1 MKRVAVIGVAI
12 WAVGILGCTGSVS
25 GARDALVPDAV
36 GDAGHQDGGASGLE
50 DVLADGERDARPAP
64 DAGGEDVAP
73 LEDISSPRDTAE
85 DTSPQDTA
93 EDTSPQDT
101 AEDTTPPEAPDV
113 EEEPAPLE
121 DPTHSSAIGLADPDT
136 VRARDGKY
144 ITYGTTIG
152 AGNGPRCGASGRLFV
167 PYLVHGSGNSVRI
180 ADCASG
186 DAMPDGPGG
195 WAQPGG
201 AIWAPGVARFGDQ
214 YIMFY
219 TATKRGTGQKCIGR
233 ATSRGARGPFVS
245 KGEWAC
251 PPAGR
256 WAIDANPF
264 VAGGNLYVAYRD
276 DYINSYPE
284 TGLSVVRTDAQGRAI
299 WDTRRDLL
307 KSTDISWES
316 VNISGA
322 DRVIENPSLFKSDG
336 VWYVAYSGNNWDSP
350 RYATGIANCGASPLP
365 ATRCTPIRNGVQR
378 PYFGYTGSG
387 GLGPYRGLPGNHP
400 GPGGM
405 DIFKAAD
412 GSLRAVWHW
421 WNPSNGRRQVAL
433 GRLLVNAGGFYVG
446 E

>member
-1 MKRVAVIGVAI
+1 MVAVYVAVL
-12 WAVGILGCTGSVS
+12 AVGMSGCTGSGNGVVGEQDWDVHEGDGWADVQS
-25 GARDALVPDAV
+25 DASPNHDVDDDDILPGEDVVEDTLPSADIVEDAALPEDTV
-36 GDAGHQDGGASGLE
+36 DATPPLE
-50 DVLADGERDARPAP
+50 DVVE
-64 DAGGEDVAP
+64 
-73 LEDISSPRDTAE
+73 DTA
-85 DTSPQDTA
+85 
-93 EDTSPQDT
+93 
-101 AEDTTPPEAPDV
+101 PPEEPDIVV
-113 EEEPAPLE
+113 EPPPLE

-136 VRARDGKY
+136 VLARDGKY

-167 PYLVHGSGNSVRI
+167 PYLVHGSGNSVGM

-186 DAMPDGPGG
+186 DAMPGGPGS
-195 WAQPGG
+195 WAEAGG

-219 TATKRGTGQKCIGR
+219 TATRRGSGQKCIGR
-233 ATSRGARGPFVS
+233 ATSHGARGPFVS

-264 VAGGNLYVAYRD
+264 VAGGNLHVAYRD

-284 TGLSVVRTDAQGRAI
+284 TGLSAVRTDAQGRAI

-307 KSTDISWES
+307 KSTDIGWES
-316 VNISGA
+316 INISGA
-322 DRVIENPSLFKSDG
+322 DRVIENPSLFKSGG
-336 VWYVAYSGNNWDSP
+336 VWYVAYAGNNWDSP

-365 ATRCTPIRNGVQR
+365 ATRCTPMRNGVQR

-405 DIFKAAD
+405 DIFNAAD

-421 WNPSNGRRQVAL
+421 WNPANGRRQVAL
-433 GRLLVNAGGFYVG
+433 GRLLVNDGGFYVG